1 MESDERTLHEK
12 PQFLALRDLRNPT
25 FNTPVLDLKRLVRFD
40 RERESPAVA
49 DARVEY
55 HQGHGGHAP

>member
-1 MESDERTLHEK
+1 VDERALREI
-12 PQFLALRDLRNPT
+12 PQFLALRGAKTL
-25 FNTPVLDLKRLVRFD
+25 FNTPVLDVKRLRRFD
-40 RERESPAVA
+40 REQESPAVA